1 LQKIDTIKEIK
12 IISSEKVGRLKMKYI
27 CTYCNIYAYDEDK
40 GDMDTKLEPG
50 TRFEDFPDSWLCPVC
65 GMPKEYLKEV
75 RDEVFSIKMNAY
87 SDTQNEKQDLNYY
100 RSVARKM
107 LTGICGEYPVC
118 DGQSDRICSGQ
129 KFGASIGFG
138 GAGQGKTF
146 EANYN
151 SLQGYKLKMRV
162 IKEHHEPEM
171 SISLFGKEIAIPVMG
186 ASLSGVKV
194 SMNDVSQEDSF
205 YRGLLKGAM
214 GAGSLGLVGN
224 TPRSPD
230 DLGVRIVGEN
240 KGWGIPIL
248 KPQSQDRLIQLI
260 QLAEEMD
267 VIAVGVDLEGAGST
281 FWTSSSKRVYRKS
294 EKDIKELVDSTEK
307 PMIFK
312 GIMSIEDAVKVLDSG
327 AKACYV
333 SNHGGRVLDGGQGM
347 AEVLPDIAN
356 EISGKIPILADGA
369 VRTGYD
375 VLKVLAL
382 GADVALIGRPLARLS
397 VAGGEVAVKM
407 YYNYVKEDLKRAMI
421 LTGCNN
427 LEDANIDI
435 LVRS

>member
-1 LQKIDTIKEIK
+1 
-12 IISSEKVGRLKMKYI
+12 MKYI

-40 GDMDTKLEPG
+40 GDLDTQLKPG
-50 TRFEDFPDSWLCPVC
+50 TRFEDIPDSWLCPVC
-65 GMPKEYLKEV
+65 GMPKEYLQEV
-75 RDEVFSIKMNAY
+75 RDDVFSIKMTAY
-87 SDTQNEKQDLNYY
+87 NDTQHEKQDLNYY

-118 DGQSDRICSGQ
+118 DGQSDRICTGQ

-151 SLQGYKLKMRV
+151 SLQGYKLKMCV
-162 IKEHHEPEM
+162 IKEHHDPEM
-171 SISLFGKEIAIPVMG
+171 SIPIFGHEIAIPVMG
-186 ASLSGVKV
+186 ASLSGVKP
-194 SMNDVSQEDSF
+194 SMNDVSSEDAF

-214 GAGSLGLVGN
+214 GAGSIGLVGN
-224 TPRSPD
+224 TPKSPD
-230 DLGVRIVGEN
+230 DLGVKIVGEN

-260 QLAEEMD
+260 KFAEEMD

-281 FWTSSSKRVYRKS
+281 FWTSSNKPVYRKS
-294 EKDIKELVDSTEK
+294 EKEIIELVDSTEK

-312 GIMSIEDAVKVLDSG
+312 GIMSTEDAVKVLDSG

-333 SNHGGRVLDGGQGM
+333 SNHGGRVLDGGQGT
-347 AEVLPDIAN
+347 AEVLPDIVN
-356 EISGKIPILADGA
+356 EISGKILIMADGA

-382 GADVALIGRPLARLS
+382 GADIALIGRPLARLS
-397 VAGGEVAVKM
+397 IAGGEVAVKM

-427 LEDANIDI
+427 LKDANMDI
-435 LVRS
+435 LVRSN